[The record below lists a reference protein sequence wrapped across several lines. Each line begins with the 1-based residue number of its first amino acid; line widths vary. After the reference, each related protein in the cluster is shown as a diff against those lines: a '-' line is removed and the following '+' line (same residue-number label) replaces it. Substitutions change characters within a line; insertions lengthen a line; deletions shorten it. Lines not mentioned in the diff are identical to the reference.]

1 MFVIPEEEIMGYL
14 KKVFFIFLLVY
25 FVFSLTTTVSQEL
38 IRQKTMVESA
48 IVVKLESPLKNYK
61 GECPVEVKMTGKIIA
76 SSDSKLR
83 YRFTRSDGVSS
94 RWMILKYTEKF
105 TKTVPFSW
113 KINSNYKGW
122 VQLLVRVNR
131 KLFKSK
137 KVSFE
142 VACIPSMTDKVKVPN
157 EDKIVSITRPDLIVG
172 DIHPNPPNEKIVCRK
187 MTNFSWVVWNKGFK
201 SSPPCDLLIQI
212 FKDSNPVPVEE
223 GYEPIPAI
231 SPGSSFSYGFFWS
244 FNLPGGW
251 TIKARIDAKSVVTE
265 SNELNNRKSYSF
277 MVLK

>member
-105 TKTVPFSW
+105 NSVEVLLSDTDKKFITIEIKDTGIGIE
-113 KINSNYKGW
+113 KINFEKIFNRFYRIDPSRSEKGSG
-122 VQLLVRVNR
+122 LGLSLSLAII
-131 KLFKSK
+131 KEHGGK
-137 KVSFE
+137 
-142 VACIPSMTDKVKVPN
+142 ID
-157 EDKIVSITRPDLIVG
+157 IVS
-172 DIHPNPPNEKIVCRK
+172 E
-187 MTNFSWVVWNKGFK
+187 KGF
-201 SSPPCDLLIQI
+201 
-212 FKDSNPVPVEE
+212 
-223 GYEPIPAI
+223 
-231 SPGSSFSYGFFWS
+231 GSKFIITLPNG
-244 FNLPGGW
+244 NLQV
-251 TIKARIDAKSVVTE
+251 I
-265 SNELNNRKSYSF
+265 
-277 MVLK
+277 